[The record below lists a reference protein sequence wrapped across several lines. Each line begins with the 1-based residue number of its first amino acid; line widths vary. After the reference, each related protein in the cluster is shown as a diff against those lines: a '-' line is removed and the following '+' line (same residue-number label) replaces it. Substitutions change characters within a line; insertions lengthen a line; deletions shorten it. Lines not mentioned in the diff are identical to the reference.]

1 MAATTA
7 DLVNEFIELDEQR
20 KGKEG
25 EVDKIKERMAELE
38 PVILERFENAG
49 MQSMKSKM
57 GATIYIRRELWSGA
71 AEGSE
76 VLLLEVL
83 KSIGMGDLVKEKVN
97 TQTLSAYVREVEKET
112 FNGAAVDPN
121 ELIKALPEQLQPV
134 LKVTQKFSLRTR
146 R

>member
-25 EVDKIKERMAELE
+25 EVENIKERMAELE
-38 PVILERFENAG
+38 PEIMKRFENAG

-57 GATIYIRRELWSGA
+57 GQTIYIRRELWASA
-71 AEGSE
+71 AEGAE
-76 VLLLEVL
+76 VLLLETL
-83 KSIGMGDLVKEKVN
+83 KAIGLGDMVKEKIN
-97 TQTLSAYVREVEKET
+97 TQTLSAYVREVEKDS
-112 FNGAAVDPN
+112 FNGQAVDPV
-121 ELIKALPEQLQPV
+121 ELIKVLPDQLQPA

-146 R
+146 K

>member
-25 EVDKIKERMAELE
+25 EVEKIKERMAELE
-38 PVILERFENAG
+38 PEIMKRFENAG

-57 GATIYIRRELWSGA
+57 GRTIYIRRELWASA
-71 AEGSE
+71 AEGAE
-76 VLLLEVL
+76 VLLLETL
-83 KSIGMGDLVKEKVN
+83 KAIGLGDMVKEKIN
-97 TQTLSAYVREVEKET
+97 TQTLSAYVREVEKDS
-112 FNGAAVDPN
+112 FNGQAVDPV
-121 ELIKALPEQLQPV
+121 ELIKVLPDQLQPA

-146 R
+146 K